1 MNATR
6 PTTDGR
12 EPPYTT
18 DSGRPQ
24 GGDTYIFAVG
34 FFCIV
39 VLLISLTY
47 TSYICKRSRPPT
59 PPPPSITFRTTAYDD
74 ADSHRLVR
82 FSCGLDDDVLVTF
95 PTFLY
100 SDATMARKGD
110 TVIDSSCSI
119 CLADLKPADVVRL
132 LPACGH
138 FYHVSCI
145 DTWLRAHPTCPMC
158 RKSPVSVPVITS
170 SADFTD

>member
-6 PTTDGR
+6 PTTDGI

-24 GGDTYIFAVG
+24 GGDTYIFAIG

-47 TSYICKRSRPPT
+47 TSYICKRSRPP
-59 PPPPSITFRTTAYDD
+59 PPPPSITFRTTAHDD

-100 SDATMARKGD
+100 SDATMAREGV

-145 DTWLRAHPTCPMC
+145 DTWLKAHPTCPMC
-158 RKSPVSVPVITS
+158 RKSPVPDGITS
-170 SADFTD
+170 SAEFTD

>member
-6 PTTDGR
+6 PTTDGI

-24 GGDTYIFAVG
+24 GGDTYIFAIG

-47 TSYICKRSRPPT
+47 TSYICKRSRPP
-59 PPPPSITFRTTAYDD
+59 PPPPSITFRTTAHDD

-82 FSCGLDDDVLVTF
+82 HVVKGSSYLSDVPEVAGAGRYNKFSRV
-95 PTFLY
+95 Y
-100 SDATMARKGD
+100 
-110 TVIDSSCSI
+110 
-119 CLADLKPADVVRL
+119 RL
-132 LPACGH
+132 MNK
-138 FYHVSCI
+138 FKV
-145 DTWLRAHPTCPMC
+145 
-158 RKSPVSVPVITS
+158 
-170 SADFTD
+170 